1 MDKKYVANLADPPN
15 SAADQLINA
24 GILAGLGFFGNLL
37 GLGATGLTQD
47 PKTALMAAGIAA
59 GFEFF
64 LALAIQRGLK
74 KAEGE

>member
-1 MDKKYVANLADPPN
+1 MNKNKVINMKDPPN
-15 SAADQLINA
+15 GWRDKVINA

-47 PKTALMAAGIAA
+47 PKTALLAAGITAS
-59 GFEFF
+59 FEFF

-74 KAEGE
+74 KAEG